1 MLRPGCDVEAVVG
14 KGVIGMGN
22 CVIGVAVVDD
32 GMGDV
37 DIKATEGVDDFGEA
51 IQADPGVAINGD
63 AVIFLDGQAGHAHAV
78 IKVVAVRGSEEEGLV
93 NFVHAPYIRHIH
105 PRVTGDREQ
114 GNLVVDRVNVYD
126 HHDLGEQSGKGGLA
140 IVVAA

>member
-1 MLRPGCDVEAVVG
+1 MST
-14 KGVIGMGN
+14 

-37 DIKATEGVDDFGEA
+37 DIKATEGVNDFGEA
-51 IQADPGVAINGD
+51 IQANPGVAINGD
-63 AVIFLDGQAGHAHAV
+63 AVIFLDGQAGHAHTV

-105 PRVTGDREQ
+105 PGVTGDREQ
-114 GNLVVDRVNVYD
+114 GDLVVDSVNVYD
-126 HHDLGEQSGKGGLA
+126 HHDLGEQSGAQLPL
-140 IVVAA
+140 